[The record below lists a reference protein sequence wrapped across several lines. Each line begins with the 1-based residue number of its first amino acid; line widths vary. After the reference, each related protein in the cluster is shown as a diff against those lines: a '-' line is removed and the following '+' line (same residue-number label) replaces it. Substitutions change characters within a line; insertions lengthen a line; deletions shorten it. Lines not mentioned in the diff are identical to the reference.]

1 MTSEIILQA
10 IVTGLMMGLI
20 YALIAAGL
28 SLIFGLM
35 DIVNFAHG
43 EHLMLS
49 MFSSFW
55 LWSLF
60 GLDPIFSIPITI
72 LLMAFCGVI
81 THYFLIRY
89 ILKAKMLIQ
98 ICATFGL
105 SIFIRSIAQLLWTP
119 DFRNVDKPLLE
130 GRLEIGSVFIGQ
142 PQLVASLVCLV
153 AFIGLYLFVT
163 KTETGLALQATA
175 QDRHAAEI
183 LGIPSNKMFAIGWA
197 IGLGCVGVAGGM
209 MANYFFIFTDVG
221 INFAHGEH
229 LMLSMFSSFW
239 LWSLFGLDPIFSI
252 PITILLMAF
261 CGVITHYFL
270 IRYILKAKML
280 IQICATFGLSIFIRS
295 IAQLLW
301 TPDFRNVDKPL
312 LEGRLEIGSVF
323 IGQPQLIASLVCLVA
338 FIGLYLFVTKTETG
352 LALQA
357 TAQDR
362 HAAEILGI
370 PSNKM
375 FAIGWAIGL
384 GCVGVA
390 GGMMANYFFIFTD
403 VGINFALFAFVAVAL
418 GGFGSIIG
426 CLYAG
431 IIIGLVESLG
441 GLLIDPSF
449 KLLYVFVIY
458 LIVVIYRPQGLFGRY

>member
-1 MTSEIILQA
+1 MKHNKSFHPRNKHIQGYDFQKLCFSTPELKKFLTKSPQGTDTINFARPEAVRALNKALLKSEYNIENWTIPDEQLCPPIPSRVDYIHHIADLIGHKQDVRLLD
-10 IVTGLMMGLI
+10 IGTGANGI

-35 DIVNFAHG
+35 EIVNFAHG

-60 GLDPIFSIPITI
+60 GIDPIFSIPITI
-72 LLMAFCGVI
+72 LLMALCGI
-81 THYFLIRY
+81 ATHYFLIRY

-119 DFRNVDKPLLE
+119 DFRNIEKPILE
-130 GRLEIGSVFIGQ
+130 GRLEIASVFIGQ
-142 PQLVASLVCLV
+142 PQLIASIVCLI

-209 MANYFFIFTDVG
+209 M
-221 INFAHGEH
+221 
-229 LMLSMFSSFW
+229 S
-239 LWSLFGLDPIFSI
+239 
-252 PITILLMAF
+252 
-261 CGVITHYFL
+261 
-270 IRYILKAKML
+270 
-280 IQICATFGLSIFIRS
+280 
-295 IAQLLW
+295 
-301 TPDFRNVDKPL
+301 
-312 LEGRLEIGSVF
+312 
-323 IGQPQLIASLVCLVA
+323 
-338 FIGLYLFVTKTETG
+338 
-352 LALQA
+352 
-357 TAQDR
+357 
-362 HAAEILGI
+362 
-370 PSNKM
+370 
-375 FAIGWAIGL
+375 
-384 GCVGVA
+384 
-390 GGMMANYFFIFTD
+390 NYFFIFTD

-449 KLLYVFVIY
+449 KLLYVFAIY
-458 LIVVIYRPQGLFGRY
+458 LLVVIYRPQGLFGRY